1 MPEPLRASLRAS
13 LRGLVLT
20 GGASTRM
27 GQDKATLVYGHAPQ
41 WRAVAALLA
50 QCGAEVFWSCTAAQA
65 AAWELGDRALFDLVP
80 GHGPAS
86 GLHAAFSRA
95 PEGAWLVVGCDYPH
109 LEAPDLQR
117 LIDARA
123 PAVEAVTYQRD
134 ATAEIEP
141 LLSLWEPAAQAQFL
155 HAFAAGDDSPRRALR
170 RCALQV
176 LTPRTPHVLVNQNTP
191 RTPNAPRMSSSSG
204 TL

>member
-1 MPEPLRASLRAS
+1 MPEPLRAPLRGP

-27 GQDKATLVYGHAPQ
+27 GQDKAALVYGHAPQ
-41 WRAVAALLA
+41 WRAVADLLA
-50 QCGAEVFWSCTAAQA
+50 QCGAEVFWSCTAPQA
-65 AAWELGDRALFDLVP
+65 AAWQLGDRALYDLVP

-95 PEGAWLVVGCDYPH
+95 PAGAWLVVGCDYPH
-109 LEAPDLQR
+109 LAAPDLQR
-117 LIDARA
+117 LLDARA
-123 PAVEAVTYQRD
+123 PAVDAVTYQRD

-141 LLSLWEPAAQAQFL
+141 MLSLWEPAAQALFL

-170 RCALQV
+170 RCALRV
-176 LTPRTPHVLVNQNTP
+176 LAPRTPHVLDNQNTP
-191 RTPNAPRMSSSSG
+191 PPNAPRMSSSSG
-204 TL
+204 TP